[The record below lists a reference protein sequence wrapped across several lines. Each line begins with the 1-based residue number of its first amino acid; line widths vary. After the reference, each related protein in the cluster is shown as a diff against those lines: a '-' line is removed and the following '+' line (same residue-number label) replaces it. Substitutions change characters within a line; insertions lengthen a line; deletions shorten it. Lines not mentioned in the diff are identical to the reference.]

1 MRAGNLDR
9 RIVIQSAT
17 TAQDAY
23 GEPIETWSTFA
34 TLWAERN
41 DLRGTEFFAARQV
54 ANQIVTAFRVRW
66 RTDIN
71 PRMKVVDGATTFDID
86 AIVEYRGPTMARKNG
101 IELMCRASV

>member
-1 MRAGNLDR
+1 VRAGNLDR

-17 TAQDAY
+17 TAQDQY
-23 GEPIETWSTFA
+23 GEPIETWSTYA

-41 DLRGTEFFAARQV
+41 DLRGTEFFAARQI

-66 RTDIN
+66 RTDID

-86 AIVEYRGPTMARKNG
+86 SIIEYRGPERVRKNG